1 MTLRYV
7 IVQPKLRAYDSEV
20 CYSAAKTSGLCKT
33 LKYVIVQPKLR
44 AYDSEVCYSAA
55 KTSDRPCKIH
65 VGQ

>member
-20 CYSAAKTSGLCKT
+20 CYSAAKTSGLCSR
-33 LKYVIVQPKLR
+33 YVIVQPKLQ

-55 KTSDRPCKIH
+55 KTS
-65 VGQ
+65 GL